1 MKNMRSI
8 HLIKP
13 YFAQQRRRIATGIL
27 CLMAVDVLQLF
38 IPRVVKWAVDDLAAL
53 DLDMPKLAAYAGYII
68 AIAVAMAVLR
78 FFWRRFLIGTSRVVE
93 EGLRNRLFAH
103 IQTLSAPYFDRRK
116 TGDLMAHATNDINN
130 IRMAVGMGVVALT
143 DAIFLGSAAIGFMLY
158 IDPTLTAYAMIPMPV
173 IIVFTRIFGAKMH
186 RMYTRVQ
193 ATFSEMT
200 EMARESF
207 AGIRI
212 VRAFNRE
219 ADERRKLKDISRQYI
234 DENIRLVNIT
244 GLFFPLMVFFTN
256 ISLTIVILFGG
267 RQAITAQITPGDF
280 VAFISY
286 LNMIMWPMMAIG
298 WVTNLIQRGMASLDR
313 INAIME
319 TEPEI
324 RDVPDAQPV
333 DTVEGHVRFENVSF
347 AYAPFAS
354 GKTNLPDPPGHP
366 AVNPYRTKELNVN
379 VIDSFSMDI
388 PAGSVFGIS
397 GPPGSGKTTL
407 LNLLTRRYDTQSGK
421 ITIDGMDIKNIR
433 INDLHCQM
441 ALVPQEPYLFSG
453 TIRDNILFGAKPDEG
468 LLEETIQKAALD
480 ETLRMLPRGIDTQV
494 GERGVVLSGG
504 QKQRIVLARA
514 LFRECP
520 IMLFDDPIGQV
531 DTETASIIIRTIR
544 EMAGKKTILI
554 ASHRIAAIS
563 YANRIIVLENG
574 TIVEKGT
581 HYQLI
586 AQNGYYAR
594 AEILQR
600 LETTGGVTE

>member
-1 MKNMRSI
+1 MNNMRSSI

-13 YFAQQRRRIATGIL
+13 YFTQRLRLIAAGVL
-27 CLMAVDVLQLF
+27 CLMAVDILQLF

-53 DLDMPKLAAYAGYII
+53 DLDMSRLAVYAGYII
-68 AIAVAMAVLR
+68 AIAAAMAILR
-78 FFWRRFLIGTSRVVE
+78 FFWRRLLIGTARVVE

-173 IIVFTRIFGAKMH
+173 IVIFTRIFGSKMH
-186 RMYTRVQ
+186 RLYTKVQ

-200 EMARESF
+200 EMVRESF

-219 ADERRKLKDISRQYI
+219 DEEKQRLVDVSQRYI
-234 DENIRLVNIT
+234 NHNLQLVNIT

-256 ISLTIVILFGG
+256 ISLTIVILVGG
-267 RQAITAQITPGDF
+267 RQTITAQITPGDF

-319 TEPEI
+319 TRPDI
-324 RDVPDAQPV
+324 TDHPDARRLEK
-333 DTVEGHVRFENVSF
+333 VEGHVNFEATSF
-347 AYAPFAS
+347 AYNAPGDDA
-354 GKTNLPDPPGHP
+354 
-366 AVNPYRTKELNVN
+366 
-379 VIDSFSMDI
+379 IDSLSLDVN
-388 PAGSVFGIS
+388 AGSVIGIT

-407 LNLLTRRYDTQSGK
+407 FNLLTRRYDVTSGK
-421 ITIDGMDIKNIR
+421 ITLDGQNIKAVKIE
-433 INDLHCQM
+433 DLHRHI

-453 TIRDNILFGAKPDEG
+453 TIRDNIDFGMDADDDRLQES
-468 LLEETIQKAALD
+468 IRKAALD
-480 ETLRMLPRGIDTQV
+480 ETLRVLPGGIDTQV

-514 LFRECP
+514 LLRDCP
-520 IMLFDDPIGQV
+520 VMLFDDPIGQV
-531 DTETASIIIRTIR
+531 DTETASIIINTIR
-544 EMAGKKTILI
+544 QMAGDKTVLA

-563 YANRIIVLENG
+563 FADHIIVLDKGRVIES
-574 TIVEKGT
+574 GT
-581 HYQLI
+581 HEQLV
-586 AQNGYYAR
+586 ARGGYYAR
-594 AEILQR
+594 ADMLQR
-600 LETTGGVTE
+600 LETGEGEAI

>member
-68 AIAVAMAVLR
+68 AIAFAMAVLR

-186 RMYTRVQ
+186 RMYTKVQ

-219 ADERRKLKDISRQYI
+219 TDERRKLKDISRRYI
-234 DENIRLVNIT
+234 DENLRLVNIT

-324 RDVPDAQPV
+324 RDLPGAQPV
-333 DTVEGHVRFENVSF
+333 DTVKGNVRFENVSF

-354 GKTNLPDPPGHP
+354 DKAYPPDPSD
-366 AVNPYRTKELNVN
+366 NI
-379 VIDSFSMDI
+379 IDSFSMDI
-388 PAGSVFGIS
+388 PAGGVFGIS

-407 LNLLTRRYDTQSGK
+407 LNLLTRRYDVPSGK
-421 ITIDGMDIKNIR
+421 ITIDGMDLKNII

-468 LLEETIQKAALD
+468 LLNDTIRKAALD
-480 ETLRMLPRGIDTQV
+480 ETIRMLPRGIDTQV

-563 YANRIIVLENG
+563 YADRIIVLENG
-574 TIVEKGT
+574 KIIEKGT
-581 HYQLI
+581 HAQLV

>member
-13 YFAQQRRRIATGIL
+13 YFTQRRLLIATGIL

-53 DLDMPKLAAYAGYII
+53 DLDLSRLAVYAGYII
-68 AIAVAMAVLR
+68 AIAAVMAVLR
-78 FFWRRFLIGTSRVVE
+78 FFWRRLLIGTSRVVE
-93 EGLRNRLFAH
+93 EGLRNRLFSH
-103 IQTLSAPYFDRRK
+103 IQTLSAPYFDRKK

-173 IIVFTRIFGAKMH
+173 IILFTRIFGRKMH

-219 ADERRKLKDISRQYI
+219 EDEERKLRHISQKYI
-234 DENIRLVNIT
+234 RENMKLVNIT
-244 GLFFPLMVFFTN
+244 GLFFPLMVFFIN
-256 ISLTIVILFGG
+256 ISLAIVIVVGG
-267 RQAITAQITPGDF
+267 RQAITARITPGDF

-324 RDVPDAQPV
+324 KDLPGAHPLDRAA
-333 DTVEGHVRFENVSF
+333 GHIRFENVSF
-347 AYAPFAS
+347 SFTGDTDENAIAS
-354 GKTNLPDPPGHP
+354 LSIN
-366 AVNPYRTKELNVN
+366 
-379 VIDSFSMDI
+379 I
-388 PAGSVFGIS
+388 PAGRAVGIA

-407 LNLLTRRYDTQSGK
+407 MELLTRRYEAASGK
-421 ITIDGMDIKNIR
+421 ITMDGMDIKHIK
-433 INDLHCQM
+433 IADLHSQM

-453 TIRDNILFGAKPDEG
+453 TIRDNILFGASPDENR
-468 LLEETIQKAALD
+468 LQDVVQKAVLD
-480 ETLRMLPRGIDTQV
+480 ETLRMLPRGIETPV

-514 LFRECP
+514 LLRDCP
-520 IMLFDDPIGQV
+520 VMLFDDPIGQV
-531 DTETASIIIRTIR
+531 DTETAAVIIRTIR
-544 EMAGKKTILI
+544 EMAGEKTVLI
-554 ASHRIAAIS
+554 ASHRVAAT
-563 YANRIIVLENG
+563 AFADWIIVMENG
-574 TIVEKGT
+574 RIVEEGS
-581 HYQLI
+581 HDQLV

-594 AEILQR
+594 AEALQR
-600 LETTGGVTE
+600 LESTGGAAS

>member
-1 MKNMRSI
+1 
-8 HLIKP
+8 
-13 YFAQQRRRIATGIL
+13 
-27 CLMAVDVLQLF
+27 
-38 IPRVVKWAVDDLAAL
+38 
-53 DLDMPKLAAYAGYII
+53 
-68 AIAVAMAVLR
+68 
-78 FFWRRFLIGTSRVVE
+78 
-93 EGLRNRLFAH
+93 RLFSH
-103 IQTLSAPYFDRRK
+103 IQTLSAPYFDRKK

-173 IIVFTRIFGAKMH
+173 IILFTRIFGKKMH

-219 ADERRKLKDISRQYI
+219 EDEQRKLRDISQKYI
-234 DENIRLVNIT
+234 GENMKLVNIT

-256 ISLTIVILFGG
+256 ISLAIVIVVGG
-267 RQAITAQITPGDF
+267 RQAITARITPGDF

-324 RDVPDAQPV
+324 RDLPDARPL
-333 DTVEGHVRFENVSF
+333 DRAAGHIRFENVSF
-347 AYAPFAS
+347 AFT
-354 GKTNLPDPPGHP
+354 G
-366 AVNPYRTKELNVN
+366 
-379 VIDSFSMDI
+379 DSRENTIESLSIDI
-388 PAGSVFGIS
+388 PAGSAVGIA

-407 LNLLTRRYDTQSGK
+407 MELLTRRYEATSGK
-421 ITIDGMDIKNIR
+421 ITMDTVDIKNIK
-433 INDLHCQM
+433 IADLHRQM

-453 TIRDNILFGAKPDEG
+453 TIRDNILFGASPDED
-468 LLEETIQKAALD
+468 LLQDVVQKAALD
-480 ETLRMLPRGIDTQV
+480 ETLRMLPRGIDTPV
-494 GERGVVLSGG
+494 GERGVILSGG

-514 LFRECP
+514 LLRDCP
-520 IMLFDDPIGQV
+520 VMLFDDPIGQV
-531 DTETASIIIRTIR
+531 DTGTAGIIIRTIR
-544 EMAGKKTILI
+544 EMAGKKTVLI
-554 ASHRIAAIS
+554 ASHRIAATS
-563 YANRIIVLENG
+563 VADRIIVMENG
-574 TIVEKGT
+574 RIVEEGS
-581 HYQLI
+581 HDQLV

-594 AEILQR
+594 AEALQR
-600 LETTGGVTE
+600 LESTGGAAI